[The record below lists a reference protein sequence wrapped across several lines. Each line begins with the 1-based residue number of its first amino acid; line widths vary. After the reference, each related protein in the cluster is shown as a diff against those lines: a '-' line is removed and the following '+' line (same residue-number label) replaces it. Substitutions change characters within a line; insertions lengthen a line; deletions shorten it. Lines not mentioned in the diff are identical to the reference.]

1 MFTDNDLE
9 QITQRE
15 LSPEA
20 VEKQISYFKSGFP
33 PLEITQ
39 AASVG
44 NGILRM
50 TPEQVEHYAALY
62 SKESPQKNIVKF
74 VPASGAATR
83 MFKDLFVF
91 VEKFPHSELP
101 QADFI
106 EANGLKSV
114 A

>member
-1 MFTDNDLE
+1 MMRTGAEDFSVEFDWKSLIRYYFDAYDYICQPGKRFIPQNVHKKQRINSKIKTIPDMFTDNDLE

-44 NGILRM
+44 NG
-50 TPEQVEHYAALY
+50 YFA
-62 SKESPQKNIVKF
+62 
-74 VPASGAATR
+74 
-83 MFKDLFVF
+83 
-91 VEKFPHSELP
+91 
-101 QADFI
+101 
-106 EANGLKSV
+106 
-114 A
+114 